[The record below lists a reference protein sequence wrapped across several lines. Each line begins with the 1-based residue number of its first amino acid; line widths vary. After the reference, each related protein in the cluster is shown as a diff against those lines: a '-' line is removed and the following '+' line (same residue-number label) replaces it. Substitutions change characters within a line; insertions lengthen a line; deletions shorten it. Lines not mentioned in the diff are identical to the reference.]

1 MVSVTRFTSGSTW
14 NVIPGSVELEGTVR
28 SFAPEVRQTVLD
40 AMERQVNSLE
50 AEGYQVDFQWLP
62 GCPASNNDTALAEL
76 IRQTAEKAG
85 FQAVPQKANMGGEDF
100 ATNNRSPARC
110 SMWALEAGIRF
121 TIPALRRRKPLWL
134 RPPVCWRRLP
144 QRRCP
149 ACEKI

>member
-50 AEGYQVDFQWLP
+50 AEGYQVDFQWLR
-62 GCPASNNDTALAEL
+62 GCPPSNNETALSEL

-100 ATNNRSPARC
+100 ACYQQQIPG
-110 SMWALEAGIRF
+110 ALFHVGVGGRYPIHNTRFAAEEA
-121 TIPALRRRKPLWL
+121 ALAPTAGLL
-134 RPPVCWRRLP
+134 ADIAAAALSRL
-144 QRRCP
+144 
-149 ACEKI
+149 